1 MKKPQDQKSVMTR
14 RLRVILTI
22 FTVITV
28 ALVGRLAWVQV
39 VWGPDLAAKAQE
51 QRARVYVDPA
61 RRGEVTDR
69 HGNQL
74 AYTMIGRAHV

>member
-39 VWGPDLAAKAQE
+39 VWALIWRRRPRSSAPACTSIPPGAA
-51 QRARVYVDPA
+51 R
-61 RRGEVTDR
+61 
-69 HGNQL
+69 
-74 AYTMIGRAHV
+74 